1 MQGSEPGERPTTAV
15 QTKAKTDKLDREALH
30 FLITQERR
38 KELLRSGHSAIGAI
52 DCERFADNWN
62 ADVARTSAEQLAG
75 RLDVSLDASKII
87 NRLAPFDL
95 QNRWAESRKDVNT
108 ARTVDKNKTALNQM

>member
-1 MQGSEPGERPTTAV
+1 MQGSEPGECPTTAV

-38 KELLRSGHSAIGAI
+38 KELLSSGHRVFGAI
-52 DCERFADNWN
+52 DCERFADKWN
-62 ADVARTSAEQLAG
+62 ADVTRTSAEQLAG

>member
-15 QTKAKTDKLDREALH
+15 QTKAKIDNLDREALH

-75 RLDVSLDASKII
+75 RLDVSLDASKAI
-87 NRLAPFDL
+87 NR
-95 QNRWAESRKDVNT
+95 
-108 ARTVDKNKTALNQM
+108 